1 MQQEPIEIKIYN
13 KREKMTT
20 SIYVEQLSDNTYRAV
35 ENEFFNCRLTY
46 GTEFITR
53 INTEGNHEIIEI
65 TKESDFITKRFFLSQ
80 KHKESDYQMLGDEF
94 IKLGGF
100 WQIDFGGIATIN
112 IPKDLEFNIHKVM
125 KELNLN
131 LTEIIDE

>member
-1 MQQEPIEIKIYN
+1 MQQEPIEIKIYD

-20 SIYVEQLSDNTYRAV
+20 SIYVEQLSNNTFKTV
-35 ENEFFNCRLTY
+35 ENEIFNCLLTY
-46 GTEFITR
+46 GTEFTTR
-53 INTEGNHEIIEI
+53 INTEGNHEIIKI

-80 KHKESDYQMLGDEF
+80 KYKEADYQMLGDEL

-112 IPKDLEFNIHKVM
+112 IPKNFEFNIHKIM
-125 KELNLN
+125 KELDLN
-131 LTEIIDE
+131 LTEIIDQ

>member
-1 MQQEPIEIKIYN
+1 MQVEPIEIKIYE

-20 SIYVEQLSDNTYRAV
+20 SIYVVQLSNNTFRSV
-35 ENEFFNCRLTY
+35 ENEIFNCKITY

-53 INTEGNHEIIEI
+53 INTEGNHEITKI

-80 KHKESDYQMLGDEF
+80 KYKESDYQMLGDEF

-100 WQIDFGGIATIN
+100 WQVDFGGIVTIN
-112 IPKDLEFNIHKVM
+112 IPKNFELNIQKVM
-125 KELNLN
+125 KELDLN
-131 LTEIIDE
+131 LTEIID